1 MKEHKL
7 QGVTVKMKKVD
18 FSSYRGKMAIY
29 LSDGRIILTPVGMF
43 PDIKKLTKKERQQ
56 YFIVE
61 GQYLAFMRQP
71 EMYPVTDF
79 LRAS

>member
-1 MKEHKL
+1 MSNKL
-7 QGVTVKMKKVD
+7 NGVSTTIDRVD
-18 FSSYRGKMAIY
+18 FTKLRGKISVY
-29 LSDGRIILTPVGMF
+29 LTDGRIIIVPINMF
-43 PDIKKLTKKERQQ
+43 PDIKKLSMKQRKQ

-79 LRAS
+79 LKV

>member
-1 MKEHKL
+1 MKSNKIN
-7 QGVTVKMKKVD
+7 GVKVEMKKVD
-18 FSSYRGKMAIY
+18 FSTFKGKMAIY
-29 LSDGRIILTPVGMF
+29 LSDGRIVITPVGLF
-43 PDIKKLTKKERQQ
+43 PYIKKLSLKERKA

-79 LRAS
+79 LKTA